1 MATLDTFVADLRAI
15 FALRL
20 SSVVLY
26 GRHAVS
32 PAGPGTSAHTLV
44 VVTALGFGDLEAC
57 ARRSAAWRK
66 DGLAVPLL
74 MDAGELGRSLD
85 AFPAEFSAMQSAYR
99 VVFGPDPFE
108 GLSVDPKDLRRA
120 CEVEARGHLLHLRE
134 GFVEGGGTPDAI
146 ASLVAA
152 SAPAL
157 RALLVNLARL
167 DGTVEAAPSAY
178 ATARLG
184 PVHGRTLATVLTFLE
199 NPIVAADAARGFPAY
214 VEAAEALVAYVD
226 RWRS

>member
-32 PAGPGTSAHTLV
+32 PPGPGTSTHTLV
-44 VVTALGFGDLEAC
+44 LVTTLGFGDLEGC
-57 ARRSAAWRK
+57 ARRAAAWRK
-66 DGLAVPLL
+66 EGLAVPLF
-74 MDAGELGRSLD
+74 MDAAEFARSFD
-85 AFPAEFSAMQSAYR
+85 AFPAEFSAMMSAYR
-99 VVFGPDPFE
+99 VVHGPDPFE
-108 GLSVDPKDLRRA
+108 GLVVDPKDLRRA

-167 DGTVEAAPSAY
+167 DGSLEAAPSAY
-178 ATARLG
+178 VTTRLG
-184 PVHGRTLATVLTFLE
+184 PVHGRTLATVLTFVDS
-199 NPIVAADAARGFPAY
+199 PIASADAARGFPAY
-214 VEAAEALVAYVD
+214 VDAAEALVTYVD

>member
-1 MATLDTFVADLRAI
+1 MATLDTFVADLRGI

-32 PAGPGTSAHTLV
+32 PPSPGVPAHTLV
-44 VVTALGFGDLEAC
+44 VVTTLGFGDLEAC
-57 ARRSAAWRK
+57 ARRAAAWRK

-74 MDAGELGRSLD
+74 LDAGDLARSLD
-85 AFPAEFSAMQSAYR
+85 AFPAEFSAMLSAYR

-108 GLSVDPKDLRRA
+108 GLAVDPKDLRRA

-167 DGTVEAAPSAY
+167 DGSVEAAPSAY
-178 ATARLG
+178 VTGRLG
-184 PVHGRTLATVLTFLE
+184 PVHGRTLATVLTFVDS
-199 NPIVAADAARGFPAY
+199 PIASADAARGFPAY
-214 VEAAEALVAYVD
+214 VDAAEALVAYVD
-226 RWRS
+226 RWRA